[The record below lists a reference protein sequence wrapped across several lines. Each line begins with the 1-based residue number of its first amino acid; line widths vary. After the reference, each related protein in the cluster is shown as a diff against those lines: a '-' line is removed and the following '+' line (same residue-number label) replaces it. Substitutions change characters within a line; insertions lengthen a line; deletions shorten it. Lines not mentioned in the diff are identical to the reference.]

1 MMIISAQQLKQYHG
15 AHLVLDG
22 ITFEIMEGDKVAL
35 IGRNGSGKTTL
46 MRLMARLSQP
56 DEGQLMLKK
65 DTRVGYVAQVPE
77 GMDDRTVLDVLGL
90 GFRELIACRTQMT
103 ELEQQMSDPS
113 CAADPEQ
120 LERLLKRYAALQERF
135 EREGGYEMD
144 ARIDQVADGL
154 DIAKAHYGWRFGS
167 LSGGEQ
173 TRVVLASQLIVSPDL
188 LLLDEPTNHLDLERV
203 EWLEGFLQDYSGTV
217 ILISHDRY
225 FLDRVVT
232 RTLELE
238 DGEAEIAAGGY
249 TEYMKVKEQR
259 LLKQFEEFKEQQKVM
274 KKMKE
279 TIRQLEEWGRVG
291 GNEKFFRRAASM
303 RKALERM
310 EQVKRP
316 VLERR
321 QADFDVLPTDR
332 TGKRV
337 AVLEDVE
344 KRYGDRDIL
353 QGVSALL
360 EYGDKTALIGRN
372 GSGKTTLF
380 KLLLGEEQPDAGKL
394 EWGAR
399 VDVGYLAQQ
408 EEPVNPKLNV
418 LEYFRQEAGVEEGEA
433 RGILARYLFY
443 GADVFRS
450 VGQLSGGEW
459 TRLRL
464 ALLVQRKPNVLLLDE
479 PTNHL
484 DIASREALEDSL
496 ADFEGTVLA
505 ISHDRYFVN
514 RLASRVWELEDGQ
527 LKTYLGDYEA
537 YREKKLDLQA
547 RIAAEVSRASGAS
560 GSGNGSKTGRRVEG
574 TGTGTG
580 IGGKSAETGVSRGA
594 RLKAGSDGHD
604 AASASRASVLEL
616 AQTELDA
623 GRGNKSIGSG
633 NRDRVSNQS
642 RSRSDSS
649 NGNGDRS
656 SSQSRTGGKRGSQ
669 GNHGSAQHLEQAMA
683 RLETQIQELDQ
694 QLEALANDAVA
705 LEQIWNEREQLS
717 GAYDELLAQWA
728 EM

>member
-1 MMIISAQQLKQYHG
+1 MMMISAQQLTQYYG

-46 MRLMARLSQP
+46 MRLLARLAQP
-56 DEGQLMLKK
+56 DEGQLTIKR
-65 DTRVGYVAQVPE
+65 DTKIGYVAQIPE
-77 GMDDRTVLDVLGL
+77 GLDDYTVLDVLSL
-90 GFRELIACRTQMT
+90 GFRELTDCRARMK
-103 ELEQQMSDPS
+103 ELEQQMSDPD
-113 CAADPEQ
+113 CAGDADQ
-120 LERLLKRYAALQERF
+120 LEKLLKRYASLQEQF
-135 EREGGYEMD
+135 ERQGGYEMD

-154 DIAKAHYGWRFGS
+154 DIAKEHYGWTFGD

-173 TRVVLASQLIVSPDL
+173 TRVVLASQLIVRPDL

-203 EWLEGFLQDYSGTV
+203 EWLEEFLKEYDGTIV
-217 ILISHDRY
+217 LISHDRY

-232 RTLELE
+232 RTIELE
-238 DGEAEIAAGGY
+238 DGEAHASAGGY
-249 TEYMKVKEQR
+249 TDYMQDKERR
-259 LLKQFEEFKEQQKVM
+259 LLQQFEEFKEQQKVI

-279 TIRQLEEWGRVG
+279 TIRQLEEWGRIG

-310 EQVKRP
+310 EKVKRP

-321 QADFDVLPTDR
+321 NADFDMRTEDR
-332 TGKRV
+332 TGRRV
-337 AVLEDVE
+337 AVLDDVQ
-344 KRYGDRDIL
+344 KCYGSRTIL
-353 QGVSALL
+353 NGVSGLL
-360 EYGDKTALIGRN
+360 EYGDKIALIGRN

-380 KLLLGEEQPDAGKL
+380 KLLLGEEQPSAGKL

-408 EEPVNPKLNV
+408 EEPADPKLTV
-418 LEYFRQEAGVEEGEA
+418 LEHFRLEAGVEEGEA

-496 ADFEGTVLA
+496 ADYDGTVLA

-514 RLASRVWELEDGQ
+514 RLASRVWELENGRM
-527 LKTYLGDYEA
+527 TAYLGDFEA
-537 YREKKLDLQA
+537 YRTKKAEQLHRRAEAEHSAKD
-547 RIAAEVSRASGAS
+547 AAERPGKTARNAERTAVSP
-560 GSGNGSKTGRRVEG
+560 
-574 TGTGTG
+574 
-580 IGGKSAETGVSRGA
+580 
-594 RLKAGSDGHD
+594 
-604 AASASRASVLEL
+604 SASR
-616 AQTELDA
+616 LDA
-623 GRGNKSIGSG
+623 GSG
-633 NRDRVSNQS
+633 AASS
-642 RSRSDSS
+642 RSGKPEMTAEQLERQIAALEAEMQEF
-649 NGNGDRS
+649 DRQMES
-656 SSQSRTGGKRGSQ
+656 LADTEE
-669 GNHGSAQHLEQAMA
+669 LA
-683 RLETQIQELDQ
+683 RL
-694 QLEALANDAVA
+694 
-705 LEQIWNEREQLS
+705 WSERERCS
-717 GAYDELLAQWA
+717 SEHNELLARWA
-728 EM
+728 EL

>member
-1 MMIISAQQLKQYHG
+1 MMIISAQQLTQYHG

-46 MRLMARLSQP
+46 MRLMARLNQP
-56 DEGQLMLKK
+56 DEGQLMIKK
-65 DTRVGYVAQVPE
+65 ETRIGYVAQVPE
-77 GMDDRTVLDVLGL
+77 GLDDYTVLDVLAL
-90 GFRELIACRTQMT
+90 GFQALMECRSRMK
-103 ELEQQMSDPS
+103 EMEQQMSDPDY
-113 CAADPEQ
+113 AADPDQ
-120 LERLLKRYAALQERF
+120 LERLLKRYAALQEQF

-173 TRVVLASQLIVSPDL
+173 TRVVLASQLIVRPDL

-203 EWLEGFLQDYSGTV
+203 EWLEGYLREYTGTIV
-217 ILISHDRY
+217 LISHDRY

-238 DGEAEIAAGGY
+238 DGEAQTSAGGY

-259 LLKQFEEFKEQQKVM
+259 LLQQFEEFKEQQKVM

-279 TIRQLEEWGRVG
+279 TIRQLEEWGRIG

-321 QADFDVLPTDR
+321 NADFDVRPTDR
-332 TGKRV
+332 TGRRV
-337 AVLEDVE
+337 AVIDQVE
-344 KRYGDRDIL
+344 KAYGERPIL
-353 QGVSALL
+353 RGVSALL
-360 EYGDKTALIGRN
+360 EFGDKVALIGRN

-380 KLLLGEEQPDAGKL
+380 KLLLGEEQATSGQL

-408 EEPVNPKLNV
+408 EEPSNPKLSV
-418 LEYFRQEAGVEEGEA
+418 LEHFRLEAGVEEGEA

-464 ALLVQRKPNVLLLDE
+464 SLLVHRKPNVLLLDE

-484 DIASREALEDSL
+484 DIASREALEESL
-496 ADFEGTVLA
+496 VDFEGTVLA

-514 RLASRVWELEDGQ
+514 RMASRVWELENGEMT
-527 LKTYLGDYEA
+527 TYLGDYEA
-537 YREKKLDLQA
+537 YREKKLELQMGA
-547 RIAAEVSRASGAS
+547 GEAAQHAVQIPALPRERAESKEQRNSRQGENGA
-560 GSGNGSKTGRRVEG
+560 
-574 TGTGTG
+574 
-580 IGGKSAETGVSRGA
+580 GKRQSAE
-594 RLKAGSDGHD
+594 
-604 AASASRASVLEL
+604 
-616 AQTELDA
+616 Q
-623 GRGNKSIGSG
+623 
-633 NRDRVSNQS
+633 
-642 RSRSDSS
+642 
-649 NGNGDRS
+649 
-656 SSQSRTGGKRGSQ
+656 
-669 GNHGSAQHLEQAMA
+669 LEQKLA
-683 RLETQIQELDQ
+683 RLEAQIQQLDH
-694 QLEALANDAVA
+694 QLELQASSAE
-705 LEQIWNEREQLS
+705 LERLWNEREQLS
-717 GAYDELLAQWA
+717 GEYNELLAQWA
-728 EM
+728 EL

>member
-1 MMIISAQQLKQYHG
+1 MMIISAQQLTQYHG

-46 MRLMARLSQP
+46 MRLMARLNQP
-56 DEGQLMLKK
+56 DEGQLMIKK
-65 DTRVGYVAQVPE
+65 DTRIGYVAQVPE
-77 GMDDRTVLDVLGL
+77 GMDDYTVLDVLSL
-90 GFRELIACRTQMT
+90 GFRELMACRSQMK
-103 ELEQQMSDPS
+103 EMEQQMSDPD
-113 CAADPEQ
+113 CAVNPNQ
-120 LERLLKRYAALQERF
+120 LERLLKRYAALQEQF

-154 DIAKAHYGWRFGS
+154 DIAKEHYGWRFGS

-173 TRVVLASQLIVSPDL
+173 TRVVLASQLIVRPDL

-203 EWLEGFLQDYSGTV
+203 EWLEGFLREYTGTI

-225 FLDRVVT
+225 FLDRVAS

-238 DGEAEIAAGGY
+238 DGEAQTSAGGY

-259 LLKQFEEFKEQQKVM
+259 LLQQFEEFKEQQKVI

-303 RKALERM
+303 RKAIERM

-321 QADFDVLPTDR
+321 NADFDVRPTDR

-337 AVLEDVE
+337 AVMEQVE
-344 KRYGDRDIL
+344 KAYGERPIL
-353 QGVSALL
+353 RGVSGLL
-360 EYGDKTALIGRN
+360 EYGDKIALIGRN

-380 KLLLGEEQPDAGKL
+380 KLLLGEEQPSAGSL

-408 EEPVNPKLNV
+408 EEPSNPKLNV
-418 LEYFRQEAGVEEGEA
+418 LEYFRLEAGVEEGEA

-484 DIASREALEDSL
+484 DIASREALEESL
-496 ADFEGTVLA
+496 VDFEGTVLA

-514 RLASRVWELEDGQ
+514 RLASRVWELENGRMIA
-527 LKTYLGDYEA
+527 YLGDYEA

-547 RIAAEVSRASGAS
+547 RAAATNQRIAGVATPAR
-560 GSGNGSKTGRRVEG
+560 GSAKPPQET
-574 TGTGTG
+574 
-580 IGGKSAETGVSRGA
+580 KSAATPDTTSTSKK
-594 RLKAGSDGHD
+594 L
-604 AASASRASVLEL
+604 SAE
-616 AQTELDA
+616 Q
-623 GRGNKSIGSG
+623 
-633 NRDRVSNQS
+633 
-642 RSRSDSS
+642 
-649 NGNGDRS
+649 
-656 SSQSRTGGKRGSQ
+656 
-669 GNHGSAQHLEQAMA
+669 LEQRLA
-683 RLETQIQELDQ
+683 RLEEQIQVLDH
-694 QLEALANDAVA
+694 QLESAENTPDE
-705 LEQIWNEREQLS
+705 LEQIWNERERLS
-717 GAYDELLAQWA
+717 GEYNEMLAQWA
-728 EM
+728 EL

>member
-1 MMIISAQQLKQYHG
+1 MIIISAQQLTQYHG

-46 MRLMARLSQP
+46 MRLMARLNKP
-56 DEGQLMLKK
+56 DEGQLMIKK
-65 DTRVGYVAQVPE
+65 DTRMGYVAQVPE
-77 GMDDRTVLDVLGL
+77 GLDDHTVLDVLSL
-90 GFRELIACRTQMT
+90 GFKELMVCSTQMK
-103 ELEQQMSDPS
+103 EMEQQMSDPA
-113 CAADPEQ
+113 CAADPSQ
-120 LERLLKRYAALQERF
+120 LERLLKRYAALQDQF

-154 DIAKAHYGWRFGS
+154 DIDKAHYGWRFGS

-173 TRVVLASQLIVSPDL
+173 TRVVLASQLIVRPDL

-203 EWLEGFLQDYSGTV
+203 EWLEGYLREYPGTIV
-217 ILISHDRY
+217 LISHDRY
-225 FLDRVVT
+225 FLDRVVN

-238 DGEAEIAAGGY
+238 DGEAETSAGGY

-259 LLKQFEEFKEQQKVM
+259 LLQQFEEFKEQQKVI

-279 TIRQLEEWGRVG
+279 TIRQLEEWGRIG

-303 RKALERM
+303 RKAIERM

-321 QADFDVLPTDR
+321 NAEFDVRPTDR

-337 AVLEDVE
+337 AVLEQVE
-344 KRYGDRDIL
+344 KSYGEREIL
-353 QGVSALL
+353 RGISGLL
-360 EYGDKTALIGRN
+360 EYGDKIALIGRN

-380 KLLLGEEQPDAGKL
+380 KLLLGDEQPNAGKL

-408 EEPVNPKLNV
+408 EEPTNPKLNV
-418 LEYFRQEAGVEEGEA
+418 LEYFRLEAGVEEGEA

-484 DIASREALEDSL
+484 DIASREALEESL
-496 ADFEGTVLA
+496 VDFEGTVLA

-527 LKTYLGDYEA
+527 MTAYLGDYEA

-547 RIAAEVSRASGAS
+547 RAAATSQSTA
-560 GSGNGSKTGRRVEG
+560 GSGVSSRGNVKSEMKSGLTSAPGGTARSGKKPEVTSTLNGSTVAATVGSRDHEDSTGS
-574 TGTGTG
+574 
-580 IGGKSAETGVSRGA
+580 GKSNAS
-594 RLKAGSDGHD
+594 S
-604 AASASRASVLEL
+604 AATASNHR
-616 AQTELDA
+616 
-623 GRGNKSIGSG
+623 
-633 NRDRVSNQS
+633 
-642 RSRSDSS
+642 SS
-649 NGNGDRS
+649 NGNIL
-656 SSQSRTGGKRGSQ
+656 
-669 GNHGSAQHLEQAMA
+669 SAEKLEKTLA
-683 RLETQIQELDQ
+683 RLEAEIQVLDQ
-694 QLEALANDAVA
+694 QLETVQNNPLE
-705 LEQIWNEREQLS
+705 LEQIWNDREQLS
-717 GAYDELLAQWA
+717 TEYNDVLAQWA
-728 EM
+728 EL

>member
-1 MMIISAQQLKQYHG
+1 MMIISAQQLTQYHG

-46 MRLMARLSQP
+46 MRLMARLNKP
-56 DEGQLMLKK
+56 DEGQLMIKK
-65 DTRVGYVAQVPE
+65 DTRMGYVAQVPE
-77 GMDDRTVLDVLGL
+77 GLDDHTVLDVLSL
-90 GFRELIACRTQMT
+90 GFKELMICRTQMK
-103 ELEQQMSDPS
+103 EMEQQMSDPA
-113 CAADPEQ
+113 CAADPNQ
-120 LERLLKRYAALQERF
+120 LERLLKRYAALQDQF

-173 TRVVLASQLIVSPDL
+173 TRVVLASQLIVRPDL

-203 EWLEGFLQDYSGTV
+203 EWLEGFLREYPGTIV
-217 ILISHDRY
+217 LISHDRY
-225 FLDRVVT
+225 FLDRVVN

-238 DGEAEIAAGGY
+238 DGEAETSAGGY

-259 LLKQFEEFKEQQKVM
+259 LLQQFEEFKEQQKVI

-303 RKALERM
+303 RKAIERM

-321 QADFDVLPTDR
+321 NAEFDVRPTDR

-337 AVLEDVE
+337 AVLEQVE
-344 KRYGDRDIL
+344 KSYGEREIL
-353 QGVSALL
+353 RGISGLL
-360 EYGDKTALIGRN
+360 EYGDKIALIGRN

-380 KLLLGEEQPDAGKL
+380 KLLLGDEQPNAGKL

-408 EEPVNPKLNV
+408 EEPTNPKLNV
-418 LEYFRQEAGVEEGEA
+418 LEYFRLEAGVEEGEA

-484 DIASREALEDSL
+484 DIASREALEESL
-496 ADFEGTVLA
+496 VDFEGTVLA

-527 LKTYLGDYEA
+527 MTAYLGDYEA

-547 RIAAEVSRASGAS
+547 RAAATTQATAGVGVSSRGNTKSEMKSGLTSELGWTARS
-560 GSGNGSKTGRRVEG
+560 GKKPGATSTMNGSTVVAA
-574 TGTGTG
+574 
-580 IGGKSAETGVSRGA
+580 GGSHGHKASTESGKAMASSAA
-594 RLKAGSDGHD
+594 
-604 AASASRASVLEL
+604 AASNHR
-616 AQTELDA
+616 
-623 GRGNKSIGSG
+623 
-633 NRDRVSNQS
+633 
-642 RSRSDSS
+642 SS
-649 NGNGDRS
+649 NGN
-656 SSQSRTGGKRGSQ
+656 KP
-669 GNHGSAQHLEQAMA
+669 SAEKLEQTLA
-683 RLETQIQELDQ
+683 RLEAQIQVLDQ
-694 QLEALANDAVA
+694 QLETVQNNPLE

-717 GAYDELLAQWA
+717 ADYNDVLAQWA
-728 EM
+728 EL

>member
-1 MMIISAQQLKQYHG
+1 MMMISAQQLTQYHG
-15 AHLVLDG
+15 ANLVLDG

-46 MRLMARLSQP
+46 MRLMARSNQP
-56 DEGQLMLKK
+56 DEGQLMIKK
-65 DTRVGYVAQVPE
+65 DTRIGYVAQVPE
-77 GMDDRTVLDVLGL
+77 GMDDYTVLDVLSL
-90 GFRELIACRTQMT
+90 GFRELMECRTRMK
-103 ELEQQMSDPS
+103 ELEQQMSDPA
-113 CAADPEQ
+113 CAADPDQ
-120 LERLLKRYAALQERF
+120 LDRLLKRYAALQERF

-154 DIAKAHYGWRFGS
+154 DLAKAHYDWRFGS

-173 TRVVLASQLIVSPDL
+173 TRVVLASQLIVRPDL

-203 EWLEGFLQDYSGTV
+203 EWLEGFLREYPGTV
-217 ILISHDRY
+217 VLISHDRY

-238 DGEAEIAAGGY
+238 DGEAQTSAGGY
-249 TEYMKVKEQR
+249 TAYMKVKEQR
-259 LLKQFEEFKEQQKVM
+259 LLQQFEEFKEQQKVI

-321 QADFDVLPTDR
+321 NADFDVRPTDR

-337 AVLEDVE
+337 AVLEHVE
-344 KRYGDRDIL
+344 KGYGERAIL
-353 QGVSALL
+353 RGVSGLL
-360 EYGDKTALIGRN
+360 EYGDKIALIGRN

-380 KLLLGEEQPDAGKL
+380 KLLLGEEQPNAGKL

-408 EEPVNPKLNV
+408 EEPTNPKLNV
-418 LEYFRQEAGVEEGEA
+418 LEYFRLEAGVEEGEA

-464 ALLVQRKPNVLLLDE
+464 ALLVQSKPNVLLLDE

-484 DIASREALEDSL
+484 DIASREALEESL
-496 ADFEGTVLA
+496 VDYEGTVLA

-514 RLASRVWELEDGQ
+514 RLASRVWELENGQ
-527 LKTYLGDYEA
+527 MTTYLGDYEA
-537 YREKKLDLQA
+537 YREKKLERKA
-547 RIAAEVSRASGAS
+547 REDATAHPAMGASFRSTVASPGSGKKSGAASTVSRAADMAKVGG
-560 GSGNGSKTGRRVEG
+560 GSDNATTEADNMGNISNTAAAPSVAAANRSKSNDSTR
-574 TGTGTG
+574 
-580 IGGKSAETGVSRGA
+580 SAE
-594 RLKAGSDGHD
+594 K
-604 AASASRASVLEL
+604 
-616 AQTELDA
+616 
-623 GRGNKSIGSG
+623 
-633 NRDRVSNQS
+633 
-642 RSRSDSS
+642 
-649 NGNGDRS
+649 
-656 SSQSRTGGKRGSQ
+656 
-669 GNHGSAQHLEQAMA
+669 LEQAMA
-683 RLETQIQELDQ
+683 RLEAQIQELDQ
-694 QLEALANDAVA
+694 QLEAAQDNPPE
-705 LEQIWNEREQLS
+705 LESLWNERERLS
-717 GAYDELLAQWA
+717 AEYDELLAQWA

>member
-1 MMIISAQQLKQYHG
+1 MMIISAQQLTQYHG

-46 MRLMARLSQP
+46 MRLMARLNQP
-56 DEGQLMLKK
+56 DEGQLMIKK
-65 DTRVGYVAQVPE
+65 DTRIGYVAQVPE
-77 GMDDRTVLDVLGL
+77 GLDDYTVLDVLAL
-90 GFRELIACRTQMT
+90 GFKALMECRSRMK
-103 ELEQQMSDPS
+103 EMEQQMSDPDY
-113 CAADPEQ
+113 AADPDQ
-120 LERLLKRYAALQERF
+120 LERLLKRYAALQEQF

-173 TRVVLASQLIVSPDL
+173 TRVVLASQLIVRPDL

-203 EWLEGFLQDYSGTV
+203 EWLEGYLREYTGTIV
-217 ILISHDRY
+217 LISHDRY

-238 DGEAEIAAGGY
+238 DGEAQTSAGGY

-259 LLKQFEEFKEQQKVM
+259 LLQQFEEFKEQQKVM

-279 TIRQLEEWGRVG
+279 TIRQLEEWGRIG

-321 QADFDVLPTDR
+321 NADFDVRPTDR
-332 TGKRV
+332 TGRRV
-337 AVLEDVE
+337 AVIEQVE
-344 KRYGDRDIL
+344 KAYGERPIL
-353 QGVSALL
+353 RGVSALL
-360 EYGDKTALIGRN
+360 EFGDKVALIGRN

-380 KLLLGEEQPDAGKL
+380 KLLLGEEQPTSGQL

-408 EEPVNPKLNV
+408 EEPSNPKLSV
-418 LEYFRQEAGVEEGEA
+418 LEHFRLEAGVEEGEA

-464 ALLVQRKPNVLLLDE
+464 SLLVHRKPNVLLLDE

-484 DIASREALEDSL
+484 DIASREALEESL
-496 ADFEGTVLA
+496 VDFEGTVLA

-514 RLASRVWELEDGQ
+514 RVVSRVWELENGEMT
-527 LKTYLGDYEA
+527 TYLGDYEA
-537 YREKKLDLQA
+537 YREKKLELQMRA
-547 RIAAEVSRASGAS
+547 GEAAQHAVPIPALPRERAESKEQRNSRQGENGA
-560 GSGNGSKTGRRVEG
+560 
-574 TGTGTG
+574 
-580 IGGKSAETGVSRGA
+580 GKRQSAE
-594 RLKAGSDGHD
+594 
-604 AASASRASVLEL
+604 
-616 AQTELDA
+616 Q
-623 GRGNKSIGSG
+623 
-633 NRDRVSNQS
+633 
-642 RSRSDSS
+642 
-649 NGNGDRS
+649 
-656 SSQSRTGGKRGSQ
+656 
-669 GNHGSAQHLEQAMA
+669 LEQRLA
-683 RLETQIQELDQ
+683 RLEAQIQELDH
-694 QLEALANDAVA
+694 QLELQASSAE
-705 LEQIWNEREQLS
+705 LEQLWNEREQLS
-717 GAYDELLAQWA
+717 GEYNQLLAQWA
-728 EM
+728 EL

>member
-46 MRLMARLSQP
+46 MRLMARISQP

-77 GMDDRTVLDVLGL
+77 GMDDHTVLDVLGL

-103 ELEQQMSDPS
+103 ELEQQMSDPA

-203 EWLEGFLQDYSGTV
+203 EWLEGFLRDYSGTV

-238 DGEAEIAAGGY
+238 DGEAEIATGGY

-321 QADFDVLPTDR
+321 HADFDVLPTDR

-353 QGVSALL
+353 RGVSALL

-418 LEYFRQEAGVEEGEA
+418 LEYFRLEAGVEEGEA

-514 RLASRVWELEDGQ
+514 RLASRVWELENGQ
-527 LKTYLGDYEA
+527 LTTYLGDYEA

-547 RIAAEVSRASGAS
+547 RAAKEVSQDLGA
-560 GSGNGSKTGRRVEG
+560 GSAGNGSKTGRRAAEK
-574 TGTGTG
+574 GTG
-580 IGGKSAETGVSRGA
+580 IGNGGKSSETGANKGA
-594 RLKAGSDGHD
+594 RLKAGGAGHD
-604 AASASRASVLEL
+604 AASASGEIMLEQAL
-616 AQTELDA
+616 TELDA
-623 GRGNKSIGSG
+623 GRVNKNVGSVNG
-633 NRDRVSNQS
+633 DRSSSQSRS

-649 NGNGDRS
+649 NGNSDHS
-656 SSQSRTGGKRGSQ
+656 NNQSRSGGNRGS
-669 GNHGSAQHLEQAMA
+669 HRSAQQLEQAMA
-683 RLETQIQELDQ
+683 LIETQIRELDQ
-694 QLEALANDAVA
+694 QLESLANDPIA
-705 LEQIWNEREQLS
+705 LEQTWNEREQLS
-717 GAYDELLAQWA
+717 AAYDKLLAQWA

>member
-1 MMIISAQQLKQYHG
+1 MMMISAQQLTQYHG

-46 MRLMARLSQP
+46 MRLMARMNKP
-56 DEGQLMLKK
+56 DEGQLMIKK
-65 DTRVGYVAQVPE
+65 DTRTGYVAQVPE
-77 GMDDRTVLDVLGL
+77 GLDDHTVLDVLSL
-90 GFRELIACRTQMT
+90 GFKELMICRTQMKKM
-103 ELEQQMSDPS
+103 EQQMSDPA
-113 CAADPEQ
+113 CAADPNQ
-120 LERLLKRYAALQERF
+120 LERLLKRYAALQEQF

-144 ARIDQVADGL
+144 ARINQVADGL
-154 DIAKAHYGWRFGS
+154 DIAKTHYEWRFGS

-173 TRVVLASQLIVSPDL
+173 TRVVLASQLIVKPDL

-203 EWLEGFLQDYSGTV
+203 EWLEGFLREYSGTIV
-217 ILISHDRY
+217 LISHDRY
-225 FLDRVVT
+225 FLDRVVN

-238 DGEAEIAAGGY
+238 DGEALTAAGGY
-249 TEYMKVKEQR
+249 TEYMAVKEQR
-259 LLKQFEEFKEQQKVM
+259 LLQQFEEFKEQQKVI

-316 VLERR
+316 ILERR
-321 QADFDVLPTDR
+321 NADFDVRPTDR

-337 AVLEDVE
+337 VVLEQVE
-344 KRYGDRDIL
+344 KSYGERAIL
-353 QGVSALL
+353 RGISGLL
-360 EYGDKTALIGRN
+360 EYGDKIALIGRN

-380 KLLLGEEQPDAGKL
+380 KLLLGEEQPNAGKL

-408 EEPVNPKLNV
+408 EEPTNPKLNV
-418 LEYFRQEAGVEEGEA
+418 LEYFRLEAGVEEGEA

-443 GADVFRS
+443 GADVFRA

-484 DIASREALEDSL
+484 DIASREALEESL
-496 ADFEGTVLA
+496 VDFEGTVLA

-527 LKTYLGDYEA
+527 MNAYLGDYEA
-537 YREKKLDLQA
+537 YREKKLELQA
-547 RIAAEVSRASGAS
+547 RAAATGQSTAGRAAVPSGGKGNSEMKSGMTTAS
-560 GSGNGSKTGRRVEG
+560 SGTIRSGKKPEATSVATASNDRSGNGNQP
-574 TGTGTG
+574 
-580 IGGKSAETGVSRGA
+580 SAE
-594 RLKAGSDGHD
+594 K
-604 AASASRASVLEL
+604 
-616 AQTELDA
+616 
-623 GRGNKSIGSG
+623 
-633 NRDRVSNQS
+633 
-642 RSRSDSS
+642 
-649 NGNGDRS
+649 
-656 SSQSRTGGKRGSQ
+656 
-669 GNHGSAQHLEQAMA
+669 LEQTLA
-683 RLETQIQELDQ
+683 RLEAQIQVLDQ
-694 QLEALANDAVA
+694 QLETVQNNPLE
-705 LEQIWNEREQLS
+705 LEQIWHDREQLS
-717 GAYDELLAQWA
+717 AEYNDVLAQWA
-728 EM
+728 EL

>member
-77 GMDDRTVLDVLGL
+77 GMDDHTVLDVLGL

-203 EWLEGFLQDYSGTV
+203 EWLEGFLREYSGTV

-353 QGVSALL
+353 RGISALL
-360 EYGDKTALIGRN
+360 EYGDKAALIGRN

-394 EWGAR
+394 QWGAR

-527 LKTYLGDYEA
+527 LTTYRGDYEA
-537 YREKKLDLQA
+537 YREKKLDLQT
-547 RIAAEVSRASGAS
+547 RITKEISRSLGAS
-560 GSGNGSKTGRRVEG
+560 GSGNGSKTGRRTEG

-580 IGGKSAETGVSRGA
+580 IGGNSTVT
-594 RLKAGSDGHD
+594 
-604 AASASRASVLEL
+604 RASEYASEPGGSRETVKE
-616 AQTELDA
+616 QVHTEFDA
-623 GRGNKSIGSG
+623 GQVNKSVGSG
-633 NRDRVSNQS
+633 DVNRSSSHNRSHS
-642 RSRSDSS
+642 RSRSDNSS
-649 NGNGDRS
+649 
-656 SSQSRTGGKRGSQ
+656 GK
-669 GNHGSAQHLEQAMA
+669 HGSVEKLEQAMA

-694 QLEALANDAVA
+694 QLEALANDSIA

>member
-1 MMIISAQQLKQYHG
+1 MIMISAQQLTQYHG

-46 MRLMARLSQP
+46 MRLMARLNKP
-56 DEGQLMLKK
+56 DEGQLMIKK
-65 DTRVGYVAQVPE
+65 DTRMGYVAQVPE
-77 GMDDRTVLDVLGL
+77 GLDDHTVLDVLSL
-90 GFRELIACRTQMT
+90 GFKELMICRTQMK
-103 ELEQQMSDPS
+103 EMEQQMSDPA
-113 CAADPEQ
+113 CAADPNQ
-120 LERLLKRYAALQERF
+120 LERLLKRYAALQDQF

-173 TRVVLASQLIVSPDL
+173 TRVVLASQLIVRPDL

-203 EWLEGFLQDYSGTV
+203 EWLEGFLREYPGTIV
-217 ILISHDRY
+217 LISHDRY
-225 FLDRVVT
+225 FLDRVVN

-238 DGEAEIAAGGY
+238 DGEAETSAGGY

-259 LLKQFEEFKEQQKVM
+259 LLQQFEEFKEQQKVI

-303 RKALERM
+303 RKAIERM

-321 QADFDVLPTDR
+321 NAEFDVRPTDR

-337 AVLEDVE
+337 AVLEQVE
-344 KRYGDRDIL
+344 KSYGEREIL
-353 QGVSALL
+353 RGISGLL
-360 EYGDKTALIGRN
+360 EYGDKIALIGRN

-380 KLLLGEEQPDAGKL
+380 KLLLGDEQPNAGKL

-408 EEPVNPKLNV
+408 EEPTNPKLNV
-418 LEYFRQEAGVEEGEA
+418 LEYFRLEAGVEEGEA

-484 DIASREALEDSL
+484 DIASREALEESL
-496 ADFEGTVLA
+496 VDFEGTVLA

-527 LKTYLGDYEA
+527 MTAYLGDYEA

-547 RIAAEVSRASGAS
+547 RAAATSQAIAGGAVPSRGNAKSEMKSGLTSAS
-560 GSGNGSKTGRRVEG
+560 SGNARSGKKSGVTSTLNGLTVAVPDGSHDHEASTGSSKTL
-574 TGTGTG
+574 TP
-580 IGGKSAETGVSRGA
+580 SAA
-594 RLKAGSDGHD
+594 N
-604 AASASRASVLEL
+604 ASNHR
-616 AQTELDA
+616 
-623 GRGNKSIGSG
+623 
-633 NRDRVSNQS
+633 
-642 RSRSDSS
+642 SS
-649 NGNGDRS
+649 NGNK
-656 SSQSRTGGKRGSQ
+656 QSADK
-669 GNHGSAQHLEQAMA
+669 LEQTLA
-683 RLETQIQELDQ
+683 RLEAQIQVLDQ
-694 QLEALANDAVA
+694 QLETVQNNPLE

-717 GAYDELLAQWA
+717 AEYNDVLAQWA
-728 EM
+728 EL

>member
-1 MMIISAQQLKQYHG
+1 MIIISAQQLKQYHG

-46 MRLMARLSQP
+46 MRLMARISQP

-77 GMDDRTVLDVLGL
+77 GMDDHTVLDVLGL

-103 ELEQQMSDPS
+103 ELEQQMSDPA

-173 TRVVLASQLIVSPDL
+173 IRVVLASQLIVSPDL

-203 EWLEGFLQDYSGTV
+203 EWLEGFLRDYSGTV

-238 DGEAEIAAGGY
+238 DGEAEIATGGY

-310 EQVKRP
+310 EQIKRP

-321 QADFDVLPTDR
+321 HADFDVRPTDR

-408 EEPVNPKLNV
+408 EEPEDPKLSV
-418 LEYFRQEAGVEEGEA
+418 LEHFRLEAGVEEGEA

-464 ALLVQRKPNVLLLDE
+464 ALLVHRKPNVLLLDE

-514 RLASRVWELEDGQ
+514 RLASRVWELESGQ
-527 LKTYLGDYEA
+527 LTTYLGDYEA

-547 RIAAEVSRASGAS
+547 RAAKEVSQDLGA
-560 GSGNGSKTGRRVEG
+560 GSAGNGSKTGRRATEKG
-574 TGTGTG
+574 TGTGLN
-580 IGGKSAETGVSRGA
+580 GKSAETGESKGA
-594 RLKAGSDGHD
+594 RLKAGGAGHD
-604 AASASRASVLEL
+604 AASASGEILLEQ
-616 AQTELDA
+616 AHTELDA
-623 GRGNKSIGSG
+623 GRVDKNVGSVNG
-633 NRDRVSNQS
+633 DRSSSQS

-649 NGNGDRS
+649 NGNSDHS
-656 SSQSRTGGKRGSQ
+656 NNQSRSGGNRGS
-669 GNHGSAQHLEQAMA
+669 HRSAQQLEQAMA
-683 RLETQIQELDQ
+683 LIETQIRELDQ
-694 QLEALANDAVA
+694 QLESLANDPIA
-705 LEQIWNEREQLS
+705 LEQTWNEREQLS
-717 GAYDELLAQWA
+717 AAYDELLAQWA

>member
-1 MMIISAQQLKQYHG
+1 MMMISAQQLTQYHG

-46 MRLMARLSQP
+46 MRLMARLNKP
-56 DEGQLMLKK
+56 DEGQLMIKK
-65 DTRVGYVAQVPE
+65 DTRMGYVAQVPE
-77 GMDDRTVLDVLGL
+77 GLDDHTVLDVLSL
-90 GFRELIACRTQMT
+90 GFKELMICRTQMK
-103 ELEQQMSDPS
+103 EMEQQMSDPA
-113 CAADPEQ
+113 CAADPNQ
-120 LERLLKRYAALQERF
+120 LERLLKRYAALQDQF

-154 DIAKAHYGWRFGS
+154 DIAKAHYEWRFGS

-173 TRVVLASQLIVSPDL
+173 TRVVLASQLIVKPDL

-203 EWLEGFLQDYSGTV
+203 EWLEGFLREYPGTIV
-217 ILISHDRY
+217 LISHDRY
-225 FLDRVVT
+225 FLDRVVN
-232 RTLELE
+232 RTVELE
-238 DGEAEIAAGGY
+238 DGEAETSAGGY

-259 LLKQFEEFKEQQKVM
+259 LLQQFEEFKEQQKVI

-321 QADFDVLPTDR
+321 NAEFDVRPTDR

-337 AVLEDVE
+337 AVLEQVE
-344 KRYGDRDIL
+344 KSYGEREIL
-353 QGVSALL
+353 RGISGLL
-360 EYGDKTALIGRN
+360 EYGDKIALIGRN

-380 KLLLGEEQPDAGKL
+380 KLLLGEEQPNAGKL

-408 EEPVNPKLNV
+408 EEPTNPKLNV
-418 LEYFRQEAGVEEGEA
+418 LEYFRLKAGVEEGEA

-484 DIASREALEDSL
+484 DIASREALEESL
-496 ADFEGTVLA
+496 VDFEGTVLA

-527 LKTYLGDYEA
+527 MTAYLGDYEA

-547 RIAAEVSRASGAS
+547 RAVATGQATAGVEVSSRGNAKSEMKSGLTSAPGGTTRSGKKSGATS
-560 GSGNGSKTGRRVEG
+560 TLNGSTVV
-574 TGTGTG
+574 
-580 IGGKSAETGVSRGA
+580 A
-594 RLKAGSDGHD
+594 AG
-604 AASASRASVLEL
+604 
-616 AQTELDA
+616 
-623 GRGNKSIGSG
+623 G
-633 NRDRVSNQS
+633 NRDHEAYIE
-642 RSRSDSS
+642 SS
-649 NGNGDRS
+649 KSLTPSATAASKHRNGNGN
-656 SSQSRTGGKRGSQ
+656 Q
-669 GNHGSAQHLEQAMA
+669 HSAEKLEQILA
-683 RLETQIQELDQ
+683 RLEAQIQVLDQ
-694 QLEALANDAVA
+694 QLEVVQNNPLE
-705 LEQIWNEREQLS
+705 LEQIWNDREQLS
-717 GAYDELLAQWA
+717 AEYNDVLAQWA
-728 EM
+728 EL

>member
-1 MMIISAQQLKQYHG
+1 MMMISAQQLTQYHG

-46 MRLMARLSQP
+46 MRLMARLNKP
-56 DEGQLMLKK
+56 DEGQLMIKK
-65 DTRVGYVAQVPE
+65 DTRMGYVAQVPE
-77 GMDDRTVLDVLGL
+77 GLDNHTVLDVLSL
-90 GFRELIACRTQMT
+90 GFKELMICRTQMK
-103 ELEQQMSDPS
+103 EMEQQMSDPA
-113 CAADPEQ
+113 CAADPNQ
-120 LERLLKRYAALQERF
+120 LERLLKRYAALQDQF

-173 TRVVLASQLIVSPDL
+173 TRVVLASQLIVRPDL

-203 EWLEGFLQDYSGTV
+203 EWLEGFLREYPGTIV
-217 ILISHDRY
+217 LISHDRY
-225 FLDRVVT
+225 FLDRVVN

-238 DGEAEIAAGGY
+238 DGEAETSAGGY

-259 LLKQFEEFKEQQKVM
+259 LLQQFEEFKEQQKVI

-279 TIRQLEEWGRVG
+279 TIRQLEEWGRIG

-303 RKALERM
+303 RKAIERM

-321 QADFDVLPTDR
+321 NAEFDVRPTDR

-337 AVLEDVE
+337 AVLEQVE
-344 KRYGDRDIL
+344 KSYGEREIL
-353 QGVSALL
+353 SGISGLL
-360 EYGDKTALIGRN
+360 EYGDKIALIGRN

-380 KLLLGEEQPDAGKL
+380 KLLLGDEQPNAGKL

-408 EEPVNPKLNV
+408 EEPTNPKLNV
-418 LEYFRQEAGVEEGEA
+418 LEYFRLEAGVEEGEA

-484 DIASREALEDSL
+484 DIASREALEESL
-496 ADFEGTVLA
+496 VDFEGTVLA

-527 LKTYLGDYEA
+527 MTAYLGDYEA
-537 YREKKLDLQA
+537 YREKKLELQA
-547 RIAAEVSRASGAS
+547 RAAATTQATAGVGVSSRGNAKSEMKSGLTSAPGGTARSGKKPEATSTLNGSTVTATDGSRDHEVSTGSSKALTPSAATAS
-560 GSGNGSKTGRRVEG
+560 NHR
-574 TGTGTG
+574 
-580 IGGKSAETGVSRGA
+580 
-594 RLKAGSDGHD
+594 
-604 AASASRASVLEL
+604 
-616 AQTELDA
+616 
-623 GRGNKSIGSG
+623 
-633 NRDRVSNQS
+633 
-642 RSRSDSS
+642 SS
-649 NGNGDRS
+649 NGNN
-656 SSQSRTGGKRGSQ
+656 QSAEK
-669 GNHGSAQHLEQAMA
+669 LEQTLA
-683 RLETQIQELDQ
+683 RLEAQIQALDQ
-694 QLEALANDAVA
+694 QLESVQNNPVE
-705 LEQIWNEREQLS
+705 LEQIWNDREQLS
-717 GAYDELLAQWA
+717 AEYNDILAQWA
-728 EM
+728 EL

>member
-77 GMDDRTVLDVLGL
+77 GLDDHTVLDVLGL
-90 GFRELIACRTQMT
+90 GFQELIACRTQMK
-103 ELEQQMSDPS
+103 ELEQQMSDPT
-113 CAADPEQ
+113 CAADQEQ

-154 DIAKAHYGWRFGS
+154 DIAKTHYSWRFGS

-203 EWLEGFLQDYSGTV
+203 EWLEGFLREYNGTV
-217 ILISHDRY
+217 VLISHDRY

-238 DGEAEIAAGGY
+238 DGEAETAAGGY

-259 LLKQFEEFKEQQKVM
+259 LLKQFEEFKEQQKVI

-321 QADFDVLPTDR
+321 HADFDVRPTDR

-344 KRYGDRDIL
+344 KRYGDRVIL
-353 QGVSALL
+353 RGVSALL

-380 KLLLGEEQPDAGKL
+380 RLLLGEEHPDAGGL

-408 EEPVNPKLNV
+408 EEPLNPKLSV
-418 LEYFRQEAGVEEGEA
+418 LEHFRLEAGVEEGEA

-514 RLASRVWELEDGQ
+514 RLASRVWELEEGQ
-527 LKTYLGDYEA
+527 LTTYLGDYEA
-537 YREKKLDLQA
+537 YREKKLELQNRVA
-547 RIAAEVSRASGAS
+547 KDISRDRGAS
-560 GSGNGSKTGRRVEG
+560 EVGNGSKTGRRTKG
-574 TGTGTG
+574 TD
-580 IGGKSAETGVSRGA
+580 VSRTA
-594 RLKAGSDGHD
+594 QESEPKAGGF
-604 AASASRASVLEL
+604 
-616 AQTELDA
+616 
-623 GRGNKSIGSG
+623 GRGNVYAGEETALGQFQVHAEHDAGQVKTDQGNDNGSSSRSG
-633 NRDRVSNQS
+633 SRNRDSS
-642 RSRSDSS
+642 R
-649 NGNGDRS
+649 NG
-656 SSQSRTGGKRGSQ
+656 QQGSVQ
-669 GNHGSAQHLEQAMA
+669 KLEQAMA
-683 RLETQIQELDQ
+683 RIEVQIQELDR
-694 QLEALANDAVA
+694 QLEALANDSAA
-705 LEQIWNEREQLS
+705 LEQTWNEREQLS
-717 GAYDELLAQWA
+717 AAYDELLAQWA

>member
-1 MMIISAQQLKQYHG
+1 MIIISAQQLKQYHG

-77 GMDDRTVLDVLGL
+77 GLNDHSVLDVLGL
-90 GFRELIACRTQMT
+90 GFQELIVCRNQMK
-103 ELEQQMSDPS
+103 EMEQQMSDPS

-154 DIAKAHYGWRFGS
+154 DIAKAHYSWRFGS

-173 TRVVLASQLIVSPDL
+173 TRVVLASQLIVSPEL

-203 EWLEGFLQDYSGTV
+203 EWLEGFLRDYSGTV

-238 DGEAEIAAGGY
+238 DGEAQTAAGGY
-249 TEYMKVKEQR
+249 TEYMRVKEQR

-321 QADFDVLPTDR
+321 HADFDVRPTDR

-353 QGVSALL
+353 HGVSALL

-408 EEPVNPKLNV
+408 EEPENPKRSV
-418 LEYFRQEAGVEEGEA
+418 LEHFRLEAGVEEGAA

-464 ALLVQRKPNVLLLDE
+464 ALLVQREPNVLLLDE

-514 RLASRVWELEDGQ
+514 RLASRVWELENGQ
-527 LKTYLGDYEA
+527 LTTYLGDYEA

-547 RIAAEVSRASGAS
+547 CAAKEVSQDLRA
-560 GSGNGSKTGRRVEG
+560 GSAGNGLKTGRRAAEKG
-574 TGTGTG
+574 TGTGLN
-580 IGGKSAETGVSRGA
+580 GKSAETGESKDA
-594 RLKAGSDGHD
+594 RLKAGGAGHD
-604 AASASRASVLEL
+604 VASASGEIMLEQ
-616 AQTELDA
+616 AHTELDA
-623 GRGNKSIGSG
+623 GWVNMNVASG
-633 NRDRVSNQS
+633 NGDYSSSQS

-649 NGNGDRS
+649 NGNSDHS
-656 SSQSRTGGKRGSQ
+656 NNQSRSGGNRGS
-669 GNHGSAQHLEQAMA
+669 HRSAQQLEQAMA
-683 RLETQIQELDQ
+683 LIETQIRELDQ
-694 QLEALANDAVA
+694 QLESLANDPIA
-705 LEQIWNEREQLS
+705 LEQTWNEREQLS
-717 GAYDELLAQWA
+717 AAYDELLAQWA

>member
-1 MMIISAQQLKQYHG
+1 MMMISAQELTQYHG

-46 MRLMARLSQP
+46 MRLMARLNQP
-56 DEGQLMLKK
+56 DEGQLMIKK
-65 DTRVGYVAQVPE
+65 DTRIGYVAQVPE
-77 GMDDRTVLDVLGL
+77 GMDDYTVLDVLSL
-90 GFRELIACRTQMT
+90 GFRELMACRSQMK
-103 ELEQQMSDPS
+103 EMEQQMSDPD
-113 CAADPEQ
+113 CAADPNQ
-120 LERLLKRYAALQERF
+120 LERLLKRYAALQDQF

-154 DIAKAHYGWRFGS
+154 DIAKEHYGWRFGS

-173 TRVVLASQLIVSPDL
+173 TRVVLASQLIVRPDL

-203 EWLEGFLQDYSGTV
+203 EWLEGFLCEYTGTI

-225 FLDRVVT
+225 FLDRVAS

-238 DGEAEIAAGGY
+238 DGEAETSAGGY

-259 LLKQFEEFKEQQKVM
+259 LLQQFEEFKEQQKVI

-303 RKALERM
+303 RKAIERM

-321 QADFDVLPTDR
+321 NADFDVRPTDR

-337 AVLEDVE
+337 AVMEQVE
-344 KRYGDRDIL
+344 KAYGERQIL
-353 QGVSALL
+353 RGVSGLL
-360 EYGDKTALIGRN
+360 EYGDKIALIGRN

-380 KLLLGEEQPDAGKL
+380 KLLLGEEQPSAGNL

-408 EEPVNPKLNV
+408 EEPSNPKLNV
-418 LEYFRQEAGVEEGEA
+418 LEYFRLEAGVEEGEA

-484 DIASREALEDSL
+484 DIASREALEESL
-496 ADFEGTVLA
+496 VDFEGTVLA

-514 RLASRVWELEDGQ
+514 RLASRVWELENGRM
-527 LKTYLGDYEA
+527 TAYLGDYEA

-547 RIAAEVSRASGAS
+547 RAAVANQATAGAKASPRGTAAGAEAGVSSRGTSAAA
-560 GSGNGSKTGRRVEG
+560 GSGKLNNSPFFQAGKTGMSRDSER
-574 TGTGTG
+574 T
-580 IGGKSAETGVSRGA
+580 AE
-594 RLKAGSDGHD
+594 K
-604 AASASRASVLEL
+604 
-616 AQTELDA
+616 
-623 GRGNKSIGSG
+623 
-633 NRDRVSNQS
+633 
-642 RSRSDSS
+642 
-649 NGNGDRS
+649 
-656 SSQSRTGGKRGSQ
+656 
-669 GNHGSAQHLEQAMA
+669 LEQVMA
-683 RLETQIQELDQ
+683 YLETRLRELDQ
-694 QLEALANDAVA
+694 QLETVANDPLA
-705 LEQIWNEREQLS
+705 LEQMWNEREQIS
-717 GAYDELLAQWA
+717 GEYNELLTKWA
-728 EM
+728 EL

>member
-1 MMIISAQQLKQYHG
+1 MMIISAQQLTQYHG

-46 MRLMARLSQP
+46 MRLMARLNKP
-56 DEGQLMLKK
+56 DEGQLMIKK
-65 DTRVGYVAQVPE
+65 DTRTGYVAQVPE
-77 GMDDRTVLDVLGL
+77 GLDDHTVLDVLSL
-90 GFRELIACRTQMT
+90 GFKELMICRTQMK
-103 ELEQQMSDPS
+103 EMEQQMSDPA
-113 CAADPEQ
+113 CAADPNQ
-120 LERLLKRYAALQERF
+120 LERLLKRYAALQDQF

-154 DIAKAHYGWRFGS
+154 DIAKAHYGWRFAS

-173 TRVVLASQLIVSPDL
+173 TRVVLASQLIVRPDL

-203 EWLEGFLQDYSGTV
+203 EWLEGFLREYPGTIV
-217 ILISHDRY
+217 LISHDRY
-225 FLDRVVT
+225 FLDRVVN

-238 DGEAEIAAGGY
+238 DGEAETSAGGY

-259 LLKQFEEFKEQQKVM
+259 LLQQFEEFKEQQKVI

-321 QADFDVLPTDR
+321 NAEFDVRPTDR

-337 AVLEDVE
+337 AILEQVE
-344 KRYGDRDIL
+344 KSYGEREIL
-353 QGVSALL
+353 RGISGLL
-360 EYGDKTALIGRN
+360 EYGDKIALIGRN

-380 KLLLGEEQPDAGKL
+380 KLLLGDEQPNAGKL

-408 EEPVNPKLNV
+408 EEPTNPKLNV
-418 LEYFRQEAGVEEGEA
+418 LEYFRLEAGVEEGEA

-484 DIASREALEDSL
+484 DIASREALEESL
-496 ADFEGTVLA
+496 VDFEGTVLA

-514 RLASRVWELEDGQ
+514 RLASRVWELENGQ
-527 LKTYLGDYEA
+527 MTAYLGDYEA

-547 RIAAEVSRASGAS
+547 RSAAAAQATAGVGISSRGNAKSEMKSGLTPSSSGNARSGKKSEAISTLNGSTVAAIDGSRDHEASTESGKALTPSATAVSNHRN
-560 GSGNGSKTGRRVEG
+560 GSGNKQ
-574 TGTGTG
+574 
-580 IGGKSAETGVSRGA
+580 SAE
-594 RLKAGSDGHD
+594 K
-604 AASASRASVLEL
+604 
-616 AQTELDA
+616 
-623 GRGNKSIGSG
+623 
-633 NRDRVSNQS
+633 
-642 RSRSDSS
+642 
-649 NGNGDRS
+649 
-656 SSQSRTGGKRGSQ
+656 
-669 GNHGSAQHLEQAMA
+669 LEQTLA
-683 RLETQIQELDQ
+683 RLEAQIQVLDQ
-694 QLEALANDAVA
+694 QLETVQNNP
-705 LEQIWNEREQLS
+705 LELEEIWNKREQLS
-717 GAYDELLAQWA
+717 AEYNDLLAQWA
-728 EM
+728 EL

>member
-1 MMIISAQQLKQYHG
+1 MMMISAQQLTQYHG

-46 MRLMARLSQP
+46 MRLMARLNKP
-56 DEGQLMLKK
+56 DEGQLMIKK
-65 DTRVGYVAQVPE
+65 DTRMGYVAQVPE
-77 GMDDRTVLDVLGL
+77 GLDDHTVLDVLSL
-90 GFRELIACRTQMT
+90 GFKELMICRTQMK
-103 ELEQQMSDPS
+103 EMEQQMSDPA
-113 CAADPEQ
+113 CAADPNQ
-120 LERLLKRYAALQERF
+120 LERLLKRYAALQDQF

-154 DIAKAHYGWRFGS
+154 DIVKAHYGWRFGS

-173 TRVVLASQLIVSPDL
+173 TRVVLASQLIVRPDL

-203 EWLEGFLQDYSGTV
+203 EWLEGFLREYPGTIV
-217 ILISHDRY
+217 LISHDRY
-225 FLDRVVT
+225 FLDRVVN

-238 DGEAEIAAGGY
+238 DGEAETSAGGY

-259 LLKQFEEFKEQQKVM
+259 LLQQFEEFKEQQKVI

-303 RKALERM
+303 RKAIERM

-321 QADFDVLPTDR
+321 NAEFDVRPTDR

-337 AVLEDVE
+337 AVLEQVE
-344 KRYGDRDIL
+344 KSYGEREIL
-353 QGVSALL
+353 RGISGLL
-360 EYGDKTALIGRN
+360 EYGDKIALIGRN

-380 KLLLGEEQPDAGKL
+380 KLLLGDEQPNAGKL

-408 EEPVNPKLNV
+408 EEPTNPKLNV
-418 LEYFRQEAGVEEGEA
+418 LEYFRLEAGVEEGEA

-484 DIASREALEDSL
+484 DIASREALEESL
-496 ADFEGTVLA
+496 VDFEGTVLA

-527 LKTYLGDYEA
+527 MTAYLGDYEA
-537 YREKKLDLQA
+537 YREKKLDMQA
-547 RIAAEVSRASGAS
+547 RAAATTQAAAGGGVSSRGNAKSEMKSGLTSAPGGTARSGKKSGVTSTLNGSTVVAADGSQDHAASTVSGKALTPSAVAASNHRS
-560 GSGNGSKTGRRVEG
+560 GSGNQQ
-574 TGTGTG
+574 
-580 IGGKSAETGVSRGA
+580 SAE
-594 RLKAGSDGHD
+594 K
-604 AASASRASVLEL
+604 
-616 AQTELDA
+616 
-623 GRGNKSIGSG
+623 
-633 NRDRVSNQS
+633 
-642 RSRSDSS
+642 
-649 NGNGDRS
+649 
-656 SSQSRTGGKRGSQ
+656 
-669 GNHGSAQHLEQAMA
+669 LEQTLA
-683 RLETQIQELDQ
+683 RLEAQIQVLDQ
-694 QLEALANDAVA
+694 QLETVQNNPLE
-705 LEQIWNEREQLS
+705 LEQIWNDREQLS
-717 GAYDELLAQWA
+717 AEYNDVLAQWA
-728 EM
+728 EL

>member
-1 MMIISAQQLKQYHG
+1 MMIISAQQLTQYHG
-15 AHLVLDG
+15 AQLVLDG

-46 MRLMARLSQP
+46 MRLMARLNQP
-56 DEGQLMLKK
+56 DEGQLMIKK
-65 DTRVGYVAQVPE
+65 DTRIGYVAQVPE
-77 GMDDRTVLDVLGL
+77 GMDDYTVLDVLSL
-90 GFRELIACRTQMT
+90 GFRELMDCRNQMK
-103 ELEQQMSDPS
+103 EMEQQMSNPD
-113 CAADPEQ
+113 CAADPNQ
-120 LERLLKRYAALQERF
+120 LERLLKRYATLQDQF

-154 DIAKAHYGWRFGS
+154 DIAKEHYGWRFGS

-173 TRVVLASQLIVSPDL
+173 TRVVLASQLIVRPDL

-203 EWLEGFLQDYSGTV
+203 EWLEGFLREYTGTM

-225 FLDRVVT
+225 FLDRVAS

-238 DGEAEIAAGGY
+238 DGEAQTSAGGY
-249 TEYMKVKEQR
+249 SEYMKVKEQR
-259 LLKQFEEFKEQQKVM
+259 LLQQFEEFKEQQKVI

-321 QADFDVLPTDR
+321 SADFDVRPTDR

-337 AVLEDVE
+337 AVMEQVE
-344 KRYGDRDIL
+344 KAYGERPIL
-353 QGVSALL
+353 RGVSGLL
-360 EYGDKTALIGRN
+360 EYGDKIALIGRN

-380 KLLLGEEQPDAGKL
+380 KLLLGEEQPSAGNL

-408 EEPVNPKLNV
+408 EEPSNPKLNV
-418 LEYFRQEAGVEEGEA
+418 LEYFRLEAGVEEGEA

-484 DIASREALEDSL
+484 DIASREALEESL
-496 ADFEGTVLA
+496 VDFEGTVLA

-527 LKTYLGDYEA
+527 MTAYLGDYEA

-547 RIAAEVSRASGAS
+547 RAAVASQHTAAVVTPSRGSAKPKQEKSGTTS
-560 GSGNGSKTGRRVEG
+560 PSPKL
-574 TGTGTG
+574 
-580 IGGKSAETGVSRGA
+580 SAEQLEE
-594 RLKAGSDGHD
+594 RL
-604 AASASRASVLEL
+604 
-616 AQTELDA
+616 
-623 GRGNKSIGSG
+623 
-633 NRDRVSNQS
+633 
-642 RSRSDSS
+642 
-649 NGNGDRS
+649 
-656 SSQSRTGGKRGSQ
+656 
-669 GNHGSAQHLEQAMA
+669 A
-683 RLETQIQELDQ
+683 RLEGRIQEMDR
-694 QLEALANDAVA
+694 QLESVQDNPAE
-705 LEQIWNEREQLS
+705 LEQLWNERERLS
-717 GAYDELLAQWA
+717 GEYNEVLAQWVA
-728 EM
+728 L